1 MDTGKA
7 SRPNKKLIILLVV
20 LIVLSLGASV
30 LINGQAGK
38 ESIKEV
44 MRDAVLHENSKMEFF
59 AGLLVNPSVISAY
72 MVTTI
77 LLVSALLIRLLAIPN
92 FQMIPGSFQLALES
106 LVGYFYNL
114 AKKHSPKHHYVL
126 GAYVFSAGLYVG
138 LSTLF
143 ELLGIQYV
151 NSNGL
156 SASLPAPIAD
166 INAAISLGLL
176 SYGFILVGG
185 LVNRGVGGVAK
196 ALKDFSLPISMS
208 FRLFGALLS
217 GLLVNELVY
226 YSLSLSFVL
235 PVVVAVLFTL
245 IHALVQ
251 AYVLTLL
258 TAIFYGEAS
267 ALEEPVQKHKQEKQ
281 RKNSKKIKLHKLAE
295 QTDSPAA

>member
-1 MDTGKA
+1 MAKKT
-7 SRPNKKLIILLVV
+7 SRPNKKLIILLVF
-20 LIVLSLGASV
+20 LILVSLAGS
-30 LINGQAGK
+30 IIIKGQTGK

-44 MRDAVLHENSKMEFF
+44 MRDAVLHESSKMNFV
-59 AGLLVNPSVISAY
+59 AGLQVNPAVISAY
-72 MVTTI
+72 LVTAI
-77 LLVSALLIRLLAIPN
+77 LLSAAILIRLLAIPK
-92 FQMIPGSFQLALES
+92 FKLIPGRFQLAMES

-114 AKKHSPKHHYVL
+114 AKKHSPNHYHLL
-126 GAYVFSAGLYVG
+126 GAYIFAAGLYIG

-143 ELLGIQYV
+143 ELLGIQYL
-151 NSNGL
+151 NTSGL
-156 SASLPAPIAD
+156 SVSLPAPIAD